1 MTLQSVAARIR
12 ARTINDGTCFPTR
25 PIIREFESDPEFTA
39 PERLKAAE
47 AKLERVRAL
56 AEELDQPDPPEW
68 MNETEW
74 GPSQIARRLREA
86 LGVKP

>member
-1 MTLQSVAARIR
+1 MTPAECDPDAEDVDSTTLMEE
-12 ARTINDGTCFPTR
+12 DG
-25 PIIREFESDPEFTA
+25 STA
-39 PERLKAAE
+39 EYVVKTHADALHRQL
-47 AKLERVRAL
+47 AKVRAL

-86 LGVKP
+86 LGERP